1 MDYLSAGAAAA
12 EKVSRPRDRN
22 SPPAY
27 PSRMPL
33 SHRRLS
39 SWYHQLAQQLA
50 AGLRFAD
57 ALRSSRGT
65 GFPDT
70 GLEAMA
76 REIET
81 GGTSE
86 SAWAKA
92 EPWIP
97 LSDQLVLSAAADVGR
112 MPDVLNSLAARHR
125 QLGAAKLRLI
135 LASAYPLVL
144 VHVGL
149 LVLPLTRMIDW
160 DRGFTWAPAVYLR
173 TLALTLMPLWL
184 ALIGLVTL
192 MQRQNHTLTRVG
204 RALPLV
210 GRYLR
215 TQALA
220 DFAFLL
226 GNFLAAGMR
235 IDRAWAL
242 TGSITAGPDLR
253 DAAHTLSEI
262 MARGLRPGPQLAAQR
277 CFPPDFV
284 GLYVSG
290 EETGQLEA
298 NLLRLAATYQE
309 HAQRA
314 LTLSAIVYPGI
325 ALLIVAG
332 AVVYHVITFYAGYLK
347 MIEKLAT

>member
-1 MDYLSAGAAAA
+1 
-12 EKVSRPRDRN
+12 
-22 SPPAY
+22 
-27 PSRMPL
+27 MPL
-33 SHRRLS
+33 SHRKLS

-70 GLEAMA
+70 RLEAMA
-76 REIET
+76 REIES
-81 GGTSE
+81 GGSSE
-86 SAWAKA
+86 SAWNKA
-92 EPWIP
+92 GDWIP

-112 MPDVLNSLAARHR
+112 MPDVLTVLAARHR
-125 QLGAAKLRLI
+125 QLGAAKLRLV
-135 LASAYPLVL
+135 LACVYPLVL
-144 VHVGL
+144 VHLGL

-160 DRGFTWAPAVYLR
+160 DRGFTWAPAVYVR
-173 TLALTLMPLWL
+173 TLAVTLTPLWL
-184 ALIGLVTL
+184 LMVGLVAL
-192 MQRQNHTLTRVG
+192 MRRQNPVLHRVG

-210 GRYLR
+210 GRYLQ

-220 DFAFLL
+220 DFAFML
-226 GNFLAAGMR
+226 GNFIAAGMR

-242 TGSITAGPDLR
+242 TGSITASADLR
-253 DAAHTLSEI
+253 VAASTLGDV
-262 MARGLRPGPQLAAQR
+262 MARGLRPGPQLTAQR

-284 GLYVSG
+284 GLYKSG
-290 EETGQLEA
+290 EETGQLES
-298 NLLRLAATYQE
+298 NLLRLSAQYQE

-332 AVVYHVITFYAGYLK
+332 VVIYHVVKFYAGYLK